1 MMLKKTLKYLI
12 LLNLFFSSLVFAQ
25 QPATTQP
32 AIDAAKTWLAEADT
46 GNFAA
51 SWNKSAAVFQSSIT
65 LQKWGEIL
73 KTHRA
78 PLGKVKTRT
87 LKSAQETTTLP
98 GAPEG
103 NYVVIQFDTVFE
115 NQTTVETVTPMKEKD
130 GSWKVS
136 GYFIK

>member
-1 MMLKKTLKYLI
+1 MFKQILKVFF
-12 LLNLFFSSLVFAQ
+12 LLNLFCSSLVLAQ
-25 QPATTQP
+25 HSSTAQP
-32 AIDAAKTWLAEADT
+32 AIDAAKAWLAEGDA
-46 GNFAA
+46 GNYAA
-51 SWNKSAAVFQSSIT
+51 TWNKSATVLQSSINM
-65 LQKWGEIL
+65 QKWSDLL

-98 GAPEG
+98 GAPQG

-115 NQTTVETVTPMKEKD
+115 NQTSIETVTPMKEKD

>member
-1 MMLKKTLKYLI
+1 MLKQTLKCFV

-25 QPATTQP
+25 QSTTAQP
-32 AIDAAKTWLAEADT
+32 AIDAAKVWLAEGDA
-46 GNFAA
+46 GNYAA
-51 SWNKSAAVFQSSIT
+51 TWSKSATVFQSSINM
-65 LQKWGEIL
+65 QKWSELL
-73 KTHRA
+73 KAHRA
-78 PLGKVKTRT
+78 PLGKVKTRI

>member
-1 MMLKKTLKYLI
+1 MFKQILKVFF
-12 LLNLFFSSLVFAQ
+12 LLNLFCSSLVLAQ
-25 QPATTQP
+25 HSSTAQP
-32 AIDAAKTWLAEADT
+32 AIDAAKAWLAEGDA
-46 GNFAA
+46 GNYAA
-51 SWNKSAAVFQSSIT
+51 SWSKSATVFQSSINA
-65 LQKWGEIL
+65 QNWSEAL
-73 KTHRA
+73 KKVRA

-115 NQTTVETVTPMKEKD
+115 NQASIETVTPMKEKD

>member
-1 MMLKKTLKYLI
+1 MMLKQTLKFFV

-25 QPATTQP
+25 QSATTQP
-32 AIDAAKTWLAEADT
+32 AIDAAKVWLAEGDV
-46 GNFAA
+46 GNYAA
-51 SWNKSAAVFQSSIT
+51 SWNKSAAVFQSSINV
-65 LQKWGEIL
+65 QKWSELL

-87 LKSAQETTTLP
+87 LKSAKETTTLP